1 MTAVETNHLADEI
14 AAAYRDRREIATPS
28 SRYADFDLANAY
40 AIEAELVR
48 RRKMAGHAT
57 AGRKVGYA
65 NKALWRMLKLDTV
78 VWAHMYDDTVRYA
91 RDSAARLSIARMTA
105 PKIEPEIVV
114 KLKDVARPFDGGAP
128 DASAALAACEWI
140 ALGFEIIDCVFPGW
154 QFQPAD
160 FVAAYGLH
168 AALVVGSERPI
179 DGAMVDA
186 LPRFTVRLLK
196 NGELAA
202 EGSGR
207 NVLRSPAACLA
218 ELAAATLRQPA
229 REPLGGGE
237 IISTGTTTESQPIA
251 AGETWTAELDGLA
264 LPPLTVRIEA

>member
-1 MTAVETNHLADEI
+1 MPADPQILARELS
-14 AAAYRDRREIATPS
+14 AAFANRHSLPTPS
-28 SRYADFDLANAY
+28 SRYADFDLASAY
-40 AIEAELVR
+40 AVEGELVR
-48 RRKMAGHAT
+48 QRKAEGHT
-57 AGRKVGYA
+57 TVGRKIGYA

-91 RDSAARLSIARMTA
+91 RGGEATLSIARMTA

-114 KLKDVARPFDGGAP
+114 KLKNVARPFDGGSP
-128 DASAALAACEWI
+128 DDARALAACEWI

-168 AALVVGSERPI
+168 AALIVGEQRPV
-179 DGAMVDA
+179 DATMLDA
-186 LPRFTVRLLK
+186 LPRFTVKLLK
-196 NGELAA
+196 DGQLAA

-218 ELAAATLRQPA
+218 ELAVAASRAPHP
-229 REPLGGGE
+229 EPLAGGE

-251 AGETWTAELDGLA
+251 AGETWIAELDGLA
-264 LPPLTVRIEA
+264 LPSLAVRVTS